1 MKFKIKYRRA
11 TFTVE
16 GKKSEYCQCCH
27 KKPKKSG
34 LHFHHKIYAY
44 KTKEVR
50 KNPQLALEN
59 TIQLCWYCH
68 RVADSLRVVQSN
80 PEIIMNLGGSI

>member
-16 GKKSEYCQCCH
+16 GEKSDTCQSCH
-27 KKPKKSG
+27 KKPHKSG
-34 LHFHHKIYAY
+34 LHFHHRKYAY
-44 KTKEVR
+44 STKEVR

-68 RVADSLRVVQSN
+68 RVADALRVVESN
-80 PEIIMNLGGSI
+80 PSIVINLGGTL